1 MINRWDLRKK
11 IDKKYLLLSY
21 IIFYI
26 SYYISTQLTLHIPGR
41 SILLIVAFFIG
52 LYILLIYKKFTTYQY
67 WTFGIIG
74 LLIIASYIYSGLS
87 DSRLLVLYFTGIVF
101 YKEDIKNII
110 RDMLIVRVILV
121 LIAIILGGFY
131 HPNLFGINIG
141 YILILYMCLNDS
153 RFNYKKTSIILF
165 ITLLT
170 FIVNP
175 LNLTFPLIIVIALI
189 LQALRTV
196 KWGRKILLSKPIM
209 FIYPILLIINFF
221 LITCMSQ
228 EGVPGIGKFLP
239 NSINNGVVS
248 IAWLVNKFLS
258 HRLALAKTA
267 FERLGI
273 PFIGN
278 ANAREAYTNL
288 LAEYKNNNTY
298 FVVDSGYSLL
308 LLLWGIVV
316 TILIM
321 VCTIYVMRYFI
332 KKEAYNFVIAGIVLA
347 LWPILEDIL
356 FNDFLLTFWATAIG
370 TYLFPK
376 IKEQKKKME
385 LRKKNG
391 QHNSS
396 CI

>member
-26 SYYISTQLTLHIPGR
+26 SYYTSTQLTLHIPGR
-41 SILLIVAFFIG
+41 SILLIAAFFIG

-74 LLIIASYIYSGLS
+74 LLVIASYIYSGLS
-87 DSRLLVLYFTGIVF
+87 DSRLLVLYFTGMVF

-121 LIAIILGGFY
+121 SIAIILGGFY
-131 HPNLFGINIG
+131 HPNLLGINIG
-141 YILILYMCLNDS
+141 YIILLYMCLEDDQ
-153 RFNYKKTSIILF
+153 FNYKNAVIILA
-165 ITLLT
+165 ITIAT
-170 FIVNP
+170 FVINP
-175 LNLTFPLIIVIALI
+175 INLTFPLIIIIVLAL
-189 LQALRTV
+189 QGLRRL
-196 KWGRKILLSKPIM
+196 KIGKIILLSKPVMFVYPIM
-209 FIYPILLIINFF
+209 FLINYF
-221 LITCMSQ
+221 LIECIRSASIP
-228 EGVPGIGKFLP
+228 VIGKFLSTYI
-239 NSINNGVVS
+239 NSKIVDMSWLINR
-248 IAWLVNKFLS
+248 LLS
-258 HRLALAKTA
+258 HRLAFAKTA
-267 FERLGI
+267 IERLGI

-278 ANAREAYTNL
+278 ANTREAYTNL
-288 LAEYKNNNTY
+288 LSEYKSNNTY

-308 LLLWGIVV
+308 LLLWGVMISV
-316 TILIM
+316 LIM
-321 VCTIYVMRYFI
+321 IFAIYVMRYFI